1 MEWEK
6 NTAAPEGNTATE
18 TAPVKKDDAVIR
30 ICDLTKKYGAK
41 KAVNKI
47 SFDVKRGEI
56 LGFLGPNGAG
66 KSTTMN
72 IITGYI
78 SATSGSVEVDGID
91 ILESPK
97 EARKKIGYL
106 PENPPLYLDMTVSE
120 YLNFVYELKK
130 VREPRKEHIDGIM
143 QVVKITHVADRM
155 IRNLSKGYK
164 QRVGL
169 AQALIGNPDVLILD
183 EPTVGLDPKQIIE
196 IRNVIRELG
205 RSRTVILSTHILQ
218 EVTAICDRVAIINH
232 GRVAALDTIEN
243 LSASFGEKG
252 KYLVRAIGSRDEVR
266 DILNLVAGMKYAG
279 FVKVS
284 EPKTVDFM
292 IEFEEGLDLRREVFE
307 AFASG
312 NVPLIGFRSMDL
324 SLEEIFIKITNAPV
338 PEDDAEE
345 KPKRGLFE
353 RKKAADAAKSVKNA
367 KSADST
373 QSAQDKPAAES
384 AENNA
389 ATIAAEQAAQP
400 AESAQNA
407 AEPAASGQPAPAAE
421 KNEKEADENEGNL

>member
-130 VREPRKEHIDGIM
+130 VREPRKEHIEGIM

-266 DILNLVAGMKYAG
+266 DILNSVVGMKYAG

-353 RKKAADAAKSVKNA
+353 RKKAADAAESVKNA
-367 KSADST
+367 KSADS
-373 QSAQDKPAAES
+373 AQDKPAAESAAES

-389 ATIAAEQAAQP
+389 ATIAAEP

-407 AEPAASGQPAPAAE
+407 AEPVSGGQAAPAAE

>member
-6 NTAAPEGNTATE
+6 NTAASEGNTATE

-41 KAVNKI
+41 KAINKI

-266 DILNLVAGMKYAG
+266 DILNSVAGMKYAG

-389 ATIAAEQAAQP
+389 ATIAAEP

-407 AEPAASGQPAPAAE
+407 AEPVSGGQAAPAAE

>member
-30 ICDLTKKYGAK
+30 ICGLTKKYGAK

-78 SATSGSVEVDGID
+78 SATSGTVEVDGID

-266 DILNLVAGMKYAG
+266 DILNSVAGMKYAG

-353 RKKAADAAKSVKNA
+353 SKKAADAAESVKNA
-367 KSADST
+367 KSAD
-373 QSAQDKPAAES
+373 SAQDKPAAES

-389 ATIAAEQAAQP
+389 ATIAAEP

-407 AEPAASGQPAPAAE
+407 AEPVSGGQAAPAAE

>member
-6 NTAAPEGNTATE
+6 NTAASEGNTATE

-143 QVVKITHVADRM
+143 QIVKITHVADRM

-266 DILNLVAGMKYAG
+266 DILNSVAGMKYAG

-353 RKKAADAAKSVKNA
+353 RKKAADAAESVKNA

-373 QSAQDKPAAES
+373 QSAQDKSAAES

-389 ATIAAEQAAQP
+389 ATIAAEP

-407 AEPAASGQPAPAAE
+407 AEPVSDGQAAPAAE

>member
-232 GRVAALDTIEN
+232 GRVAAFDTIEN

-266 DILNLVAGMKYAG
+266 DILNSVAGMKYAG

-353 RKKAADAAKSVKNA
+353 RKKAADAAESVKNA
-367 KSADST
+367 KSAKSADL
-373 QSAQDKPAAES
+373 AQDKPAAES

-389 ATIAAEQAAQP
+389 ATIAAEP

-407 AEPAASGQPAPAAE
+407 AEPVSGGQAAPAAE

>member
-6 NTAAPEGNTATE
+6 NTAASDGNTATE

-143 QVVKITHVADRM
+143 QIVKITHVADRM

-266 DILNLVAGMKYAG
+266 DILNSVVGMKYAG

-353 RKKAADAAKSVKNA
+353 RKKAADAAESVKNA
-367 KSADST
+367 KSAD
-373 QSAQDKPAAES
+373 SAQDKPAAES

-389 ATIAAEQAAQP
+389 ATIAAEP
-400 AESAQNA
+400 AENAQNA
-407 AEPAASGQPAPAAE
+407 AEPVSGGQAAPAAE

>member
-1 MEWEK
+1 M
-6 NTAAPEGNTATE
+6 
-18 TAPVKKDDAVIR
+18 
-30 ICDLTKKYGAK
+30 
-41 KAVNKI
+41 
-47 SFDVKRGEI
+47 
-56 LGFLGPNGAG
+56 
-66 KSTTMN
+66 
-72 IITGYI
+72 
-78 SATSGSVEVDGID
+78 
-91 ILESPK
+91 
-97 EARKKIGYL
+97 
-106 PENPPLYLDMTVSE
+106 
-120 YLNFVYELKK
+120 
-130 VREPRKEHIDGIM
+130 
-143 QVVKITHVADRM
+143 
-155 IRNLSKGYK
+155 
-164 QRVGL
+164 
-169 AQALIGNPDVLILD
+169 
-183 EPTVGLDPKQIIE
+183 
-196 IRNVIRELG
+196 
-205 RSRTVILSTHILQ
+205 
-218 EVTAICDRVAIINH
+218 AIINH

-266 DILNLVAGMKYAG
+266 DILNSVAGMKYAG

-353 RKKAADAAKSVKNA
+353 RKKAADTSKSVKNT
-367 KSADST
+367 D
-373 QSAQDKPAAES
+373 SAQDKPAAES

-389 ATIAAEQAAQP
+389 ATIAAEP

-407 AEPAASGQPAPAAE
+407 AEPVSGGQAAPAAE

>member
-1 MEWEK
+1 
-6 NTAAPEGNTATE
+6 
-18 TAPVKKDDAVIR
+18 
-30 ICDLTKKYGAK
+30 
-41 KAVNKI
+41 
-47 SFDVKRGEI
+47 
-56 LGFLGPNGAG
+56 
-66 KSTTMN
+66 
-72 IITGYI
+72 
-78 SATSGSVEVDGID
+78 
-91 ILESPK
+91 
-97 EARKKIGYL
+97 
-106 PENPPLYLDMTVSE
+106 
-120 YLNFVYELKK
+120 
-130 VREPRKEHIDGIM
+130 M

-266 DILNLVAGMKYAG
+266 DILNSVAGMKYAG

-292 IEFEEGLDLRREVFE
+292 IEFDEGLDLRREVFE

-353 RKKAADAAKSVKNA
+353 RKKAADTSKSVKSA
-367 KSADST
+367 KNTD
-373 QSAQDKPAAES
+373 SAQDKPAADTAAQTAENNAENNAATIAAEA

-389 ATIAAEQAAQP
+389 ATIAAEQA
-400 AESAQNA
+400 ESAQNA
-407 AEPAASGQPAPAAE
+407 AEPVSGGQAAPAAE

>member
-266 DILNLVAGMKYAG
+266 DILNSVAGMKYAG

-353 RKKAADAAKSVKNA
+353 RKKAADAAESVKNA

-373 QSAQDKPAAES
+373 QSAQDKSAAES

-389 ATIAAEQAAQP
+389 ATIAAEP

-407 AEPAASGQPAPAAE
+407 AEPVSGGQAAPAAE